1 MEGRKTRF
9 AENESGIFSAAN
21 LDDPNHLE
29 MAAEIRLCA
38 QHFCNVFGRAVG
50 PMGRLICPTGK
61 SVDGFASWIVGW
73 AK

>member
-29 MAAEIRLCA
+29 MAAEIGFFA
-38 QHFCNVFGRAVG
+38 QHFCNVLDVPSAH
-50 PMGRLICPTGK
+50 
-61 SVDGFASWIVGW
+61 W
-73 AK
+73 AD